1 MNDSAASITI
11 IVISCLIAG
20 FILLLALSGSCSMP
34 SEDAEDLLERQGY
47 TEIEMTGYA
56 PLACGQGDVT
66 SSGFRAK
73 SPNGSKVKG
82 TVCCGALKG
91 CTIRFK

>member
-1 MNDSAASITI
+1 MSDNSTSIVI
-11 IVISCLIAG
+11 IVISCIIAG
-20 FILLLALSGSCSMP
+20 FVMLLAVSGSCSMP
-34 SEDAEDLLERQGY
+34 AEDAQDLLERQGY

-56 PLACGQGDVT
+56 PLACGKGDVT

-73 SPNGSKVKG
+73 SPNGSNVKG